1 MRTFTDST
9 GVEWTVFEVK
19 RQGSEKTQWTYLPE
33 QFGSG
38 WLCFESDTAKR
49 RLSPIPVN
57 WRESTDQDL
66 HRLLQQAQPVARPR
80 ADREDRPESGMTG

>member
-1 MRTFTDST
+1 MRLFTDST

-38 WLCFESDTAKR
+38 WLCFESDVNKR
-49 RLSPIPVN
+49 RLSPIPPD
-57 WRESTDQDL
+57 WRDSSDRELQ
-66 HRLLQQAQPVARPR
+66 RLLQRAQPVARPR
-80 ADREDRPESGMTG
+80 QDREDRPADAV

>member
-19 RQGSEKTQWTYLPE
+19 RPGNEKTQWTYLPE

-38 WLCFESDTAKR
+38 WLCFESDNAKR
-49 RLSPIPVN
+49 RLSPIPAN

-80 ADREDRPESGMTG
+80 ADRDDRPESGLTG